1 MSHRHDP
8 ADYVWEAKCRW
19 DGQVMTGV
27 DEESNGTDPEACPPS
42 LSEVYK
48 KVARYICRTADP
60 AGISLGARIKPLA
73 NVTKSDLQQ
82 HPG

>member
-1 MSHRHDP
+1 
-8 ADYVWEAKCRW
+8 
-19 DGQVMTGV
+19 MTGV

-82 HPG
+82 HPGWRRQENDMNERNAVAH